1 MKILYIYKDYY
12 PVLGGIENHTRQ
24 LAEAMQ
30 ARGHQVEV
38 LVTSPDRFT
47 HREIINGV
55 PVLKTA
61 RWLNLSSAPLSPRL
75 AWEYW
80 RRFFSRNRPDIVHL
94 HAPYPPGELAWLSGS
109 LMPGFGRQRPA
120 TVLTYHSDI
129 IKQKR
134 LLTFYA
140 PFLRAVLRRV
150 NLIMPTSPNYIQSS
164 PFLKPLAARCQPVP
178 LGIELGRFTHPPETW
193 PVLLQEIQAQGGPLV
208 LFTGRL
214 RYYKGLQF
222 LIEAMPEIQVD
233 ARLIIVGIG
242 PQEAALKAQAARLG
256 LSERVI
262 FAGEVSDAELPAYYA
277 AADLFVLPACERSEA
292 FGLVQLEAMA
302 AARPV
307 ISTEL
312 GTGTSYVNQN
322 GVTGLVVPPADPAA
336 LAGAVNKL
344 LADPELRQAIGQR
357 GQAIA
362 RAEFSLTKMVD
373 RLEEI
378 YIKLSSAG

>member
-12 PVLGGIENHTRQ
+12 PVLGGIENHIRG

-38 LVTSPDRFT
+38 LVTSLDRRT
-47 HREIINGV
+47 HREVINGV

-80 RRFFSRNRPDIVHL
+80 RRLFSKNRPDIVHL
-94 HAPYPPGELAWLSGS
+94 QTPYPPGELTWLIGS
-109 LMPGFGRQRPA
+109 YLPGVGRKRPA
-120 TVLTYHSDI
+120 TVLTYQSDI

-150 NLIMPTSPNYIQSS
+150 DLILTSSPNYIQSS
-164 PFLKPLAARCQPVP
+164 AFLKPLAARCQVVP
-178 LGIELGRFTHPPETW
+178 LGIELERFAHPPEIV
-193 PVLLQEIQAQGGPLV
+193 PALLQKLQAKVGPLL

-222 LIEAMPEIQVD
+222 LIAAMPQIQAE
-233 ARLIIVGIG
+233 ARLIIAGIG
-242 PQEAALKAQAARLG
+242 PQEAALKALTARLD
-256 LSERVI
+256 LAERVI

-277 AADLFVLPACERSEA
+277 GADIFVLPACERSEA

-302 AARPV
+302 AAKPV

-312 GTGTSYVNQN
+312 GTGTSYVNKD
-322 GVTGLVVPPADPAA
+322 GETGLVVAPSNPSA

-344 LADPELRQAIGQR
+344 LQEPELRQAMGQR
-357 GQAIA
+357 GQARA

-378 YIKLSSAG
+378 YIKLSSGG